1 MHGYGYPPQRQPTGR
16 PSPTT
21 LILLRV
27 LFAALTVLSCGFLSW
42 AALLRLAVVTREVR
56 DWVLLAVAFVASGAM
71 FAYIIS
77 TPDDQAELTDGQAIV
92 FLVWM
97 VCSLAGATAYYLW
110 AEIRHFS
117 RGPGAPGPVPYAGQ
131 VPPAATPA
139 PRYGYP
145 PGPAPSAARPHT
157 PVPSPAPTGPA
168 VPAPPQPASSQRLDE
183 VRAELDELSDY
194 LRKEGGD
201 R

>member
-110 AEIRHFS
+110 AEIRHFG

-131 VPPAATPA
+131 VPPAAPPA
-139 PRYGYP
+139 PGTATRPARPPRP
-145 PGPAPSAARPHT
+145 PGPTH
-157 PVPSPAPTGPA
+157 PSPRPRPPARRFRRPRSPPPRNAWTRCGP
-168 VPAPPQPASSQRLDE
+168 SWTS
-183 VRAELDELSDY
+183 
-194 LRKEGGD
+194 
-201 R
+201 